1 MANMTGSPHSRRP
14 LPRRPCQVHLPR
26 PRPIKP
32 RALACPTSPSTVRR
46 RPLRSLV
53 PQPPPGAEPASSP
66 PQHDS
71 PPPLS
76 AGPSRG
82 RHEVHVDVLHLLSPS
97 SSPINHQNTTT
108 AMSRRR
114 CFCSPSPAILRPSP
128 RPVSAPPCS
137 PWTPLRLPPPA
148 TAPRAITVGTAAAQS
163 PPAESSPALFNLR
176 KEEEARFSDS
186 PLRNPLFMKSKFV
199 SCQFS
204 GKPPT
209 KIPLS
214 DIKPTHP
221 LL

>member
-1 MANMTGSPHSRRP
+1 MADTTGSPPGRRP
-14 LPRRPCQVHLPR
+14 PPRRLCQVRLPR

-32 RALACPTSPSTVRR
+32 CALAYPASPSTARR

-53 PQPPPGAEPASSP
+53 PSPLPGAEPASSP

-97 SSPINHQNTTT
+97 LSPIDHQNTAT

-148 TAPRAITVGTAAAQS
+148 TTPRAIIAGTAAAQS
-163 PPAESSPALFNLR
+163 PPAESSPALFDLR

-186 PLRNPLFMKSKFV
+186 PLRNPLFMRPESV

-204 GKPPT
+204 RKPPT

-214 DIKPTHP
+214 HIKLTHT